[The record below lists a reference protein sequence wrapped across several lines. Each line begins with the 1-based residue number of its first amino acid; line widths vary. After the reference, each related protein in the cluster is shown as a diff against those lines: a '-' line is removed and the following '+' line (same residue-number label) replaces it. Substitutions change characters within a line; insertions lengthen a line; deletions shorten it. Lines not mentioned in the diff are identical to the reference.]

1 MVKSGKSIK
10 PSVAESPGSLN
21 RAALI
26 MTVMARGS
34 SKGSK
39 LTDLVARTGLPRTT
53 VVRVLEMLAALGWVT
68 RDVATARYNLG
79 IDLAGLGYSAI
90 SRNPIERMASTELSQ
105 LAEKLNQIVYL
116 SIRSGLDI
124 ICIGRYESK
133 SDIQIG
139 RGGVGL
145 RGPLGMTQS
154 CMGMLA
160 CLPQQ
165 EVEEIVEANMSR
177 YHRVEGFDETG
188 FRKALADAARNGY
201 GTYDNIILDRTTSGL
216 GVAIRESS
224 GYPIAGIG
232 TTFITGWLTEEQRM
246 ECLAEMKKSVANIEA
261 ILFRR

>member
-1 MVKSGKSIK
+1 MSQQLKNIK
-10 PSVAESPGSLN
+10 PEIAESPGSLN
-21 RAALI
+21 RAAVI
-26 MTVMARGS
+26 MTAIARGS

-39 LTDLVARTGLPRTT
+39 LTDLVARTVLPRTT
-53 VVRVLEMLAALGWVT
+53 VVRVLEMLISLGWVN
-68 RDVATARYNLG
+68 RDAETARYNLG

-90 SRNPIERMASTELSQ
+90 SRNPIERLASTELSQ

-145 RGPLGMTQS
+145 RGPFGMTQS

-160 CLPQQ
+160 CLPPQ
-165 EVEEIVEANMSR
+165 EVQQIVKANMSR

-188 FRKALADAARNGY
+188 FRHTVAEALKNGY

-216 GVAIRESS
+216 GLAIRDPS

-232 TTFITGWLTEEQRM
+232 TTFITGWLTEAQRQI
-246 ECLAEMKKSVANIEA
+246 CLGEMKKAAANIEK
-261 ILFRR
+261 ILFRD

>member
-1 MVKSGKSIK
+1 MAKTDKSIK
-10 PSVAESPGSLN
+10 PAATESPGSLN

-26 MTVMARGS
+26 MTALARGS

-68 RDVATARYNLG
+68 PDTATARYNLG

-145 RGPLGMTQS
+145 RGPFGMTQS

-160 CLPQQ
+160 CLPPQ
-165 EVEEIVEANMSR
+165 EVQQIIETNMSR

-188 FRKALADAARNGY
+188 FRHTVEQALKNGY

-216 GVAIRESS
+216 GLAIRDPS

-246 ECLAEMKKSVANIEA
+246 ECLAEMKKATANIEA
-261 ILFRR
+261 VLFRA